1 MAARSHVFLHSPN
14 TGVGLASAIQ
24 HTHHTSETK
33 HTTQNVMHIR
43 DITYFLRLPVNAP
56 HMRDSIL
63 KQAILQFRD
72 LTHCSRL
79 PSTHHPL

>member
-14 TGVGLASAIQ
+14 TGVGLASAIK
-24 HTHHTSETK
+24 HTRHTSETR
-33 HTTQNVMHIR
+33 HVTQNMMFIR
-43 DITYFLRLPVNAP
+43 DITDFSRLPVNAP

-63 KQAILQFRD
+63 KHAILQLRD
-72 LTHCSRL
+72 LTRYSRL